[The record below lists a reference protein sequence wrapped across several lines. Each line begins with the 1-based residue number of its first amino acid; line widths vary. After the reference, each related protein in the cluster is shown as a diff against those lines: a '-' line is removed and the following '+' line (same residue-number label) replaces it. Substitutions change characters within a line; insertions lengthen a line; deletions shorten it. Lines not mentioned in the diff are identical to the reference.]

1 MQTFLFPVIAQARVQ
16 SKTAVHLSPAGGT
29 VSSGVPHTN
38 STLALWRSDY
48 TVAVRKRDCPSKCD
62 DCCLLTV
69 MWIGSHLRSSQKLVG
84 GISNCEST
92 VPLKHMLI
100 LSRIVSSRIIANVS
114 SWWVSTQIKH
124 FCIVL
129 VRHLQSTDKLWMC
142 IKCQSDT
149 LVSTFPAL
157 STFTVAAVCS
167 LKQCSECRSHLN
179 LYAESR
185 VRQFTFTSQ
194 QTSSGKKMVLIF
206 FSIQFWSSAEKKS

>member
-1 MQTFLFPVIAQARVQ
+1 M
-16 SKTAVHLSPAGGT
+16 
-29 VSSGVPHTN
+29 
-38 STLALWRSDY
+38 
-48 TVAVRKRDCPSKCD
+48 
-62 DCCLLTV
+62 LT
-69 MWIGSHLRSSQKLVG
+69 
-84 GISNCEST
+84 
-92 VPLKHMLI
+92 

-129 VRHLQSTDKLWMC
+129 VRHLQSTDKLSMC

-194 QTSSGKKMVLIF
+194 QTSNGKKIKMVLIF
-206 FSIQFWSSAEKKS
+206 FSIQFWSSAEKKSEKKIKSRWGDGPYLLANNNCVLPNNMNRLLEIPYYPK